1 MGRQADRAEGQAEVK
16 ELLEAADAA
25 MYKIKQERR
34 EKFGIK
40 AR

>member
-1 MGRQADRAEGQAEVK
+1 MYAAKAEVK

-34 EKFGIK
+34 
-40 AR
+40 ARLNLKVR